1 MQFYVV
7 FMSSRCNLL
16 TCEKRK
22 EEEEEEEVS
31 LRCACKVDVYT
42 ATVDHRGGTPTAA
55 AAAAVTSAIGFFST
69 LFDIGIALCVLEVL
83 ADVLC

>member
-42 ATVDHRGGTPTAA
+42 ATVDHRGGTTT
-55 AAAAVTSAIGFFST
+55 AAVTSAIRFFST